1 MGDPPEGDVRPRSC
15 LVATSREGHHP
26 DIQSTPEVAI
36 RSEEVMGIRVAGALD
51 REFVITRPM
60 AIPAELVQTRNPGR
74 STGIAG
80 PQWILAGR
88 STRLAAGWL
97 DSYEDC
103 YRRVP
108 NGARRAQTR
117 RLPIRVGVSGLRAS

>member
-60 AIPAELVQTRNPGR
+60 AIPAEVHAIGC
-74 STGIAG
+74 G
-80 PQWILAGR
+80 LA
-88 STRLAAGWL
+88 
-97 DSYEDC
+97 
-103 YRRVP
+103 
-108 NGARRAQTR
+108 
-117 RLPIRVGVSGLRAS
+117 